1 MELSLIKSGFLQ
13 HDLRIP
19 PKSIAVSNQTLEWLP
34 NVFLILV
41 YFQDVLGRS
50 VNGTTYAGIRA
61 RTTGAPQNHW
71 WARTQKFSLA
81 CTVTSRHTWN
91 YIRQR
96 NISVPLQNPGLAR
109 PVIREAQ
116 GSGLRKPSNLSG
128 PATGKSYMTSG
139 PCPRAGRFLP
149 RPD

>member
-1 MELSLIKSGFLQ
+1 M
-13 HDLRIP
+13 
-19 PKSIAVSNQTLEWLP
+19 
-34 NVFLILV
+34 
-41 YFQDVLGRS
+41 YLGDPLTGQPTPEFER
-50 VNGTTYAGIRA
+50 GPRA
-61 RTTGAPQNHW
+61 LHRTT
-71 WARTQKFSLA
+71 
-81 CTVTSRHTWN
+81 
-91 YIRQR
+91 
-96 NISVPLQNPGLAR
+96 GLAR